1 MTTIRIREL
10 EAPAGTKVFGG
21 VACGEWADGSPI
33 KVPLAIVNGREPGP
47 AVVAIGGMHGDEMV
61 GTEAV
66 RRIAAEL
73 QPARMRGAFIGVVAA
88 NIVAFLLG
96 SRVNTLEDPGG
107 WNDFEYVMQT
117 AQPNGSLTERLGCLL
132 RDEIVPQCQYYID
145 LHSSA
150 KGSTNYPRA
159 IVAGE
164 FVPLAKELRQKI
176 DRIAE
181 ACGFE
186 YIFRPKVA
194 SWPGMYFSPD
204 FPLEERYGLAGI
216 CLETG
221 HAPTL
226 EGIETVV
233 KGVRNIL
240 IEVGVLEGAVERN
253 GAPTYIERL
262 VAVRANRGG
271 IWHPK
276 VWIPHPTRA
285 GEVLG
290 TITNLGNEVVEEIRA
305 PLAGVAIKVAT
316 SVAVATGTR
325 VFVLGI
331 PYA

>member
-1 MTTIRIREL
+1 MTTIRVRDL
-10 EAPAGTKVFGG
+10 EAAPGAKIYGG
-21 VACGEWADGSPI
+21 ITCGEWADGSPI
-33 KVPLAIVNGREPGP
+33 KVPLVIVNGRQPGP
-47 AVVAIGGMHGDEMV
+47 TLVAIGGMHGDEMV

-73 QPARMRGAFIGVVAA
+73 DPARMRGAVIGVVAA
-88 NIVAFLLG
+88 NVVAFLLG

-117 AQPNGSLTERLGCLL
+117 AQPTGSLTERLGCLL

-164 FVPLAKELRQKI
+164 FVPMAKDLREKI

-186 YIFRPKVA
+186 YIFRPKLS
-194 SWPGMYFSPD
+194 SWPGMYFAPD

-221 HAPTL
+221 HAPTF
-226 EGIETVV
+226 EGIDTMV

-240 IEVGVLEGAVERN
+240 IEVGILEGRMERD

-271 IWHPK
+271 IWLPK
-276 VWIPHPTRA
+276 VWIPHAARA
-285 GEVLG
+285 GEQLG
-290 TITNLGNEVVEEIRA
+290 TITNLASEVVEDIRA
-305 PLAGVAIKVAT
+305 PMAGVAIKVAT
-316 SVAVATGTR
+316 SAAVATGTR